1 MKKIFFFVF
10 FVFVLQSSYYFCS
23 NFRLLMP
30 FPFFSSR
37 FWLASSRRRV
47 YWNALLFFLFL
58 FQSFILTDFLFF
70 SLDFSWILQ
79 DSGKIFLFMF
89 LFFFSFSFFL
99 YAISFFLRLSAGLFK
114 TAGIHLLSSVST
126 LDTLVSFATKLTNN
140 FLFFLRN
147 VLLTFRYFLCRFW
160 RDLIQDT
167 WELEAVSFFAKLT
180 IFVYFFFIWN
190 VF

>member
-1 MKKIFFFVF
+1 MKKIFFFVLF
-10 FVFVLQSSYYFCS
+10 IFVLQSLYHFRS
-23 NFRLLMP
+23 NFSLLMP

-47 YWNALLFFLFL
+47 YWNALLFFLFS

-79 DSGKIFLFMF
+79 DSGNIF

-140 FLFFLRN
+140 FLFFLSN
-147 VLLTFRYFLCRFW
+147 VLLTFRYFLC
-160 RDLIQDT
+160 
-167 WELEAVSFFAKLT
+167 
-180 IFVYFFFIWN
+180 
-190 VF
+190 

>member
-1 MKKIFFFVF
+1 MKKIFFFVLF
-10 FVFVLQSSYYFCS
+10 IFILQSSYHFRS
-23 NFRLLMP
+23 NFSLLMP

-47 YWNALLFFLFL
+47 YWNALLFFLFS

-99 YAISFFLRLSAGLFK
+99 YAISFFQGSSRLRVFICFLQFL
-114 TAGIHLLSSVST
+114 T

-140 FLFFLRN
+140 FLFF
-147 VLLTFRYFLCRFW
+147 
-160 RDLIQDT
+160 
-167 WELEAVSFFAKLT
+167 
-180 IFVYFFFIWN
+180 
-190 VF
+190 